1 MDTKTKIRMKA
12 VLSEVE
18 DERVRQN
25 EKWGLQNHNPVEWIA
40 ILTEEV
46 GEAAKEAVDMHLE
59 NINRVKQ
66 YRKEVIQAA
75 AVAVQMVESL
85 DRQLE
90 EEKNGENLPGR
101 VILDRINDLQN
112 SRVRRHWNNEYLDI
126 IDDAKAE
133 IELLLKEQGGRQ

>member
-1 MDTKTKIRMKA
+1 MDTKTKIRMRA
-12 VLSEVE
+12 VLGEVE
-18 DERVRQN
+18 NERVRQN
-25 EKWGLQNHNPVEWIA
+25 EKWGLQDHNPVEWIA

-133 IELLLKEQGGRQ
+133 IELLLKEQRA

>member
-1 MDTKTKIRMKA
+1 MDTKTKIRMRA
-12 VLSEVE
+12 VLGEVE
-18 DERVRQN
+18 NERVRQN
-25 EKWGLQNHNPVEWIA
+25 EKWGLQDHNPVEWIA

-90 EEKNGENLPGR
+90 QEKDESLPGR
-101 VILDRINDLQN
+101 VILDRIKDLQN

-126 IDDAKAE
+126 IDDAKTE
-133 IELLLKEQGGRQ
+133 IELLLKESGGRK

>member
-12 VLSEVE
+12 VLGEVE
-18 DERVRQN
+18 NERIRQN
-25 EKWGLQNHNPVEWIA
+25 KKWGLQNHNPVEWIA
-40 ILTEEV
+40 ILAEEV

-90 EEKNGENLPGR
+90 EKKNGENLPGR
-101 VILDRINDLQN
+101 LILDRINDLQN
-112 SRVRRHWNNEYLDI
+112 TRVRRHWNSEYLDI
-126 IDDAKAE
+126 IDDCKAE
-133 IELLLKEQGGRQ
+133 IELLLKEQRDRK

>member
-1 MDTKTKIRMKA
+1 
-12 VLSEVE
+12 
-18 DERVRQN
+18 
-25 EKWGLQNHNPVEWIA
+25 
-40 ILTEEV
+40 
-46 GEAAKEAVDMHLE
+46 MHLE

-133 IELLLKEQGGRQ
+133 IELLLKELKA